1 MISDKQ
7 KKSSHFHMVIRV
19 IVRVISRHRSG
30 SADAVDFRLR

>member
-19 IVRVISRHRSG
+19 IVRVIYGTGVGVPARETL
-30 SADAVDFRLR
+30 D